1 MELIKDF
8 GINPILLGAQV
19 VNFLVI
25 LLILRRFLYK
35 PITQLLQK
43 RQDTIKEG
51 FRNAEEADRRLEKAL
66 LEEKNILRNAHL
78 HAKKILDD
86 ATFQSLTQSGEIQE
100 NAKRLSEKIL
110 KEARLQIERETKET
124 EKKLIAKV
132 SDLALKFLQKS
143 LEHLFSER
151 EQEEVMNKALKK
163 IKVLL

>member
-19 VNFLVI
+19 VNFLVV

-43 RQDTIKEG
+43 RQDAIKEG
-51 FRNAEEADRRLEKAL
+51 FRNAEEARKKLEQVIQD
-66 LEEKNILRNAHL
+66 EKNILRNAHSQ
-78 HAKKILDD
+78 AKKILED
-86 ATFQSLTQSGEIQE
+86 ARFQSLTLSGEIQE

-110 KEARLQIERETKET
+110 KEGRLQIERETKET
-124 EKKLIAKV
+124 EKKLMAKV
-132 SDLALKFLQKS
+132 SDLALKLLQKS
-143 LEHLFSER
+143 IEHLFSER

-163 IKVLL
+163 IKVL